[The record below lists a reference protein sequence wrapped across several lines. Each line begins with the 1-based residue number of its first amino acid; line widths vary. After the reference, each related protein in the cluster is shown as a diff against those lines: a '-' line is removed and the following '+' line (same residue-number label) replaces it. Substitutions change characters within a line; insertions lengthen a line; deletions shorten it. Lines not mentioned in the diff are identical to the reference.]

1 VDVHTRKLRSFVAVA
16 EELHFGRA
24 AARLFVAQ
32 QALSK
37 QIRELE
43 REVGAELLRR
53 TTRRV
58 ELTAAGEVFLDA
70 TRTALDALDAAA
82 DAARRARQGET
93 GTLRLG
99 FGVGAAVDLTAPL
112 LRELADRHPDIDLE
126 MREIGFDDPSAG
138 LRDGSTDVAFV
149 RLPITAD
156 VDCEVLFAEPL
167 VLVVHRDHPFAGRPS
182 VTAREAA
189 AQPLIVGRTDDAA
202 FERFWTLA
210 DHLDGEPAT
219 PPRRSSSHTEEL
231 ELVAAGLVCFPTAA
245 SAAHYTPHALLRFV
259 PIVDAEPSRLAVAWT
274 ASRRSALVDR
284 FVVVARDVR
293 DRERE
298 IVRAVERPF
307 PDADGRAGAA

>member
-1 VDVHTRKLRSFVAVA
+1 MDVHTRKLRYFVAVA

-24 AARLFVAQ
+24 ATRLFVAQ

-70 TRTALDALDAAA
+70 TRTALDVLDAAA
-82 DAARRARQGET
+82 DAARRARHGEA

-112 LRELADRHPDIDLE
+112 LAELAERHPDIDLE
-126 MREIGFDDPSAG
+126 MRELGFDDPSAG
-138 LRDGSTDVAFV
+138 LRDGSTDVAIV
-149 RLPITAD
+149 RLPLAT
-156 VDCEVLFAEPL
+156 VMESEVLFAEPL
-167 VLVVHRDHPFAGRPS
+167 VLVVHHDHPFARRET

-189 AQPLIVGRTDDAA
+189 REPMIVGRNDDAE

-210 DHLDGEPAT
+210 DHRDGDPEVPL
-219 PPRRSSSHTEEL
+219 RRSSSHTEEL

-245 SAAHYTPHALLRFV
+245 SAARYTPHTLLRFI
-259 PIVDAEPSRLAVAWT
+259 PISDAEPSRVAVGWT
-274 ASRRSALVDR
+274 SARRSALVDH
-284 FVVVARDVR
+284 FVEVAREVR
-293 DRERE
+293 DRERA
-298 IVRAVERPF
+298 IVRRLERPF
-307 PDADGRAGAA
+307 DEPGIRA